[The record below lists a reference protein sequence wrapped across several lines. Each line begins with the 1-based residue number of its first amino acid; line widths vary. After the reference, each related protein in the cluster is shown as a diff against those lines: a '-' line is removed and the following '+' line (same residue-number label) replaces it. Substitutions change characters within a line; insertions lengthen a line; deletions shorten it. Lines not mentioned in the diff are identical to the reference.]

1 MAITYTKEL
10 TGVSYH
16 PTYQATDGSVTNA
29 IYEILV
35 RYTGTETVGENT
47 YTANFVIPCAFNLK
61 FKAVADYTNFA
72 DISSL
77 STSEKDTILGWFEG
91 ALGSTVM
98 NDHKH
103 SIYSTIEEQ
112 KNPTVRYQAIT

>member
-10 TGVSYH
+10 IGVSYH
-16 PTYQATDGSVTNA
+16 PDYQATDGSVTNA
-29 IYEILV
+29 IYEIV
-35 RYTGTETVGENT
+35 VNYTGTETVGENT

-61 FKAVADYTNFA
+61 FKAVADYTVFS

-77 STSEKDTILGWFEG
+77 STSEKDVILGWFEG
-91 ALGSTVM
+91 ALGSTAM

-103 SIYSTIEEQ
+103 SITVQ
-112 KNPTVRYQAIT
+112 LKNKKLQQ

>member
-10 TGVSYH
+10 IGVNYH

-29 IYEILV
+29 IYEIVV

-47 YTANFVIPCAFNLK
+47 YTANFSVFCPFNLK
-61 FKAVADYTNFA
+61 FKAVADFVSFS

-77 STSEKDTILGWFEG
+77 STSDKDTILGWFEG
-91 ALGSTVM
+91 SLGTTVI

-112 KNPTVRYQAIT
+112 KNPTVKYQAIT